1 MSQMNYILWA
11 IVIVF
16 FTTVMNLSTDN
27 SSTSFSRSWSSS
39 SGSSGSG
46 WSSGGSHK

>member
-39 SGSSGSG
+39 SGSG